1 MTPLEAGI
9 LAFLCTLIGLAP
21 AVILRFCILRK
32 PLSFGGA
39 LGICSAMMVGFLI
52 LVVEFKWNRAFTNSA
67 PISFFVLRWGAS
79 KTSKAESP
87 NP

>member
-9 LAFLCTLIGLAP
+9 LAILYMSIGLVP
-21 AVILRFCILRK
+21 AVLLRFCILRR

-39 LGICSAMMVGFLI
+39 LGICSALMVGFLI
-52 LVVEFKWNRAFTNSA
+52 LVVEFKWNRAFANSA

>member
-9 LAFLCTLIGLAP
+9 LSFLCTLIGLVP

-52 LVVEFKWNRAFTNSA
+52 LVVEFKWNRAFANSA

-79 KTSKAESP
+79 KMSKGQSP